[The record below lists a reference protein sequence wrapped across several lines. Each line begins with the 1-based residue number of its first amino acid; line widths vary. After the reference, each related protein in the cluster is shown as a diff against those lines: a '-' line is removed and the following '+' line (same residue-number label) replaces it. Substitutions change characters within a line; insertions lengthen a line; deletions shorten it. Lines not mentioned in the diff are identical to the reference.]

1 MFKILQKAIKHR
13 YLLSWLI
20 AFFIGGFLYSFTC
33 HAQAMPSIDS
43 STFTSISSSNS
54 GLIDVGFLPQN
65 IVPYTPISTSNW
77 SPWNLG
83 YSVLSQVDIDDC
95 EITLLTDEQKADL
108 MSQFTIVNVNGTSLS
123 SDENIYC
130 LTYDNG
136 YFSGA
141 CYVDSTGK
149 LLSYTNDLGG
159 KLLQSRFGGG
169 IKGVED
175 WEDLFQDT
183 SVDIKDNNFL
193 LYDNPDYISSSAQTF
208 YTFRGINR
216 NGNPYQAA
224 ELYIPNQYQ
233 KGVVVPNASYN
244 GAVISSWFANNITD
258 AVIIHH
264 VMGSPWNTNYDLFRV
279 TRGTYSK
286 DGITYQY
293 LIEINQFT
301 DVTSP
306 NNTYDAWLN
315 YQNVG
320 RVVFAIQSPF
330 FNTSLYNQSEESTTF
345 KPISTTSPNQI
356 INYNYYY
363 DPESINRLQTS
374 LNNLQSQI
382 NSNFDNS
389 QNVSDTN
396 VPFYYPATTIENTP
410 SEIPFP
416 NIENYP
422 DFEPLPS
429 PSYEPVLDYGVVTQ
443 PASQNILDSFSNL
456 QIPFLQNVRYRFPFC
471 IPWDIRD
478 AISLLKFNPTAPAW
492 DFDWEITALGTTY
505 TYHCVG
511 DLSDYDSLA
520 LLFRRLMLC
529 AVFIGL
535 AFWTYKL
542 ML

>member
-1 MFKILQKAIKHR
+1 MFKILQKAIKYR

-20 AFFIGGFLYSFTC
+20 AFFIGGILYSFTC
-33 HAQAMPSIDS
+33 HAQAMPSIDA

-54 GLIDVGFLPQN
+54 GLIDVGFSTQN
-65 IVPYTPISTSNW
+65 LVPYTPISTSSW

-83 YSVLSQVDIDDC
+83 YSILSQVDIDDC
-95 EITLLTDEQKADL
+95 EITLLTDEQKAEL
-108 MSQFTIVNVNGTSLS
+108 MSQFTIVNVNGTTLT
-123 SDENIYC
+123 SDANIYC

-175 WEDLFQDT
+175 WEDLFYDT
-183 SVDIKDNNFL
+183 SIDIKSDQFL
-193 LYDNPDYISSSAQTF
+193 LTDHPEYITNMTYYF
-208 YTFRGINR
+208 FE
-216 NGNPYQAA
+216 GNLEGGGPYQAYD
-224 ELYIPNQYQ
+224 LYIPNQYNP
-233 KGVVVPNASYN
+233 GVIVPATSNN
-244 GAVISSWFANNITD
+244 GEVILEWYFNSDDAFIFHTRYGNLSQSNRLTISS
-258 AVIIHH
+258 
-264 VMGSPWNTNYDLFRV
+264 
-279 TRGTYSK
+279 GTYSK
-286 DGITYQY
+286 NGVSYTKK
-293 LIEINQFT
+293 LTLHRWWPVN
-301 DVTSP
+301 SA
-306 NNTYDAWLN
+306 NNDFFDWLN
-315 YQNVG
+315 GSNILNCT
-320 RVVFAIQSPF
+320 FATYGLF
-330 FNTSLYNQSEESTTF
+330 YNTNTNNNASSTVAF
-345 KPISTTSPNQI
+345 KPIQTSNNQQI

-363 DPESINRLQTS
+363 DPESISELQNT

-389 QNVSDTN
+389 QNLSNSN
-396 VPFYYPATTIENTP
+396 VPFYYPATTVETSP

-422 DFEPLPS
+422 EFNPLPS
-429 PSYEPVLDYGVVTQ
+429 PSYEPALNYGVVTQ
-443 PASQNILDSFSNL
+443 PTSQSILDSFSNL
-456 QIPFLQNVRYRFPFC
+456 QVPFLQNIRYRFPFC
-471 IPWDIRD
+471 IPWDLHD
-478 AISLLKFNPTAPAW
+478 ALSLLQFSPTAPAW